1 MFPVFE
7 DTPDQILSMAGRGV
21 RAVRDL
27 SRVWM
32 KNATTFADRV
42 LQKSGPRRRRV
53 GAALVILGLHL
64 LVLAWLSVQS
74 VSPLTTST
82 FLVDLSLEP
91 GSGGGAYM
99 EPRPTVRPSA
109 DQPDREEISEAE
121 TTPPATDDET
131 IPAIE
136 TAAEP
141 PVTDMAALAQVEA
154 AFPAPASETS
164 DAVLALVEAL
174 LGASGTEVSA
184 TEVIVQSAAV
194 PTGPALAVAPG
205 GGCDI
210 GASLALAIGSS
221 PEMQNTL
228 ATMPREA
235 RSVANA
241 VQVWDGSWIDP
252 ADARA
257 EPAFAA
263 VRLVI
268 LEAIEAAPEP
278 CRNQPLTGPR
288 FVVVPEGENSATI
301 LVVGSGTW
309 RWADLP
315 AQPRF
320 IWPPW
325 FSRSN
330 R

>member
-1 MFPVFE
+1 
-7 DTPDQILSMAGRGV
+7 
-21 RAVRDL
+21 
-27 SRVWM
+27 M
-32 KNATTFADRV
+32 KNATTVADRV
-42 LQKSGPRRRRV
+42 AQKLGPRRRRV
-53 GAALVILGLHL
+53 GAALVIVGVHF
-64 LVLAWLSVQS
+64 LVLAWLNVQS
-74 VSPLTTST
+74 VGSLKTST

-91 GSGGGAYM
+91 GAGGGAYM

-121 TTPPATDDET
+121 TTSPATDEET

-141 PVTDMAALAQVEA
+141 PVTDMAAMAQVQTA
-154 AFPAPASETS
+154 DPAPASEAS
-164 DAVLALVEAL
+164 DAVLALAEAI
-174 LGASGTEVSA
+174 LGTSGIEVSA
-184 TEVIVQSAAV
+184 TEVIIQSTAV
-194 PTGPALAVAPG
+194 PEGPALAVAPG

-210 GASLALAIGSS
+210 GASLALAIGSN

-257 EPAFAA
+257 GPAYTAMR
-263 VRLVI
+263 VVI

-278 CRNQPLTGPR
+278 CRDQPLTGPR
-288 FVVVPEGENSATI
+288 FVIVPDGQSSATI
-301 LVVGSGTW
+301 LVVGSGNW
-309 RWADLP
+309 RWADLRER
-315 AQPRF
+315 PRSF
-320 IWPPW
+320 WPPW
-325 FSRSN
+325 FSR
-330 R
+330 RDR